1 MANRWQCGGR
11 DGCGT
16 VYALKLFR
24 CPRCHGT
31 TFEEEKSMA
40 KITVHGGP
48 TNAAAGEGEPGYMS
62 PPEAPE
68 PAPVLV
74 AEPASE
80 PVPLAVED
88 EPEPDEQEPDDPAE
102 AEAVD
107 ETSATGRRRNRRSSG
122 GGGA

>member
-1 MANRWQCGGR
+1 MANRWRCGGR

-48 TNAAAGEGEPGYMS
+48 TNAAAGEGEPGYM
-62 PPEAPE
+62 PPVEAPEPE

-74 AEPASE
+74 AEPEPE
-80 PVPLAVED
+80 PVPLVV
-88 EPEPDEQEPDDPAE
+88 EPEPEVDEPAE
-102 AEAVD
+102 AGAAD
-107 ETSATGRRRNRRSSG
+107 DTSAAGRRRNRRSSA